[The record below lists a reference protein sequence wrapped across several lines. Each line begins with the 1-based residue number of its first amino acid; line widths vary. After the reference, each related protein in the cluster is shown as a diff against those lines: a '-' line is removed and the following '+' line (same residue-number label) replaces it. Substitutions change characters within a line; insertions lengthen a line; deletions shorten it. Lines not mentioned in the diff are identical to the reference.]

1 MVSRMLQQG
10 QVYFCLNCHMRVF
23 DLNKPNCAFCGSQF
37 SNWAD
42 IQIEEF
48 KKKEAQKVEDKA
60 YESNISRKN

>member
-10 QVYFCLNCHMRVF
+10 QVYFCSNCHMRVF
-23 DLNKPNCAFCGSQF
+23 DLNKPNCVFCGSQF

-48 KKKEAQKVEDKA
+48 KKRDAEDFAK
-60 YESNISRKN
+60 NILIHDKHEYF